1 MTAIYLV
8 YPRKFS
14 RLMRP
19 RKAAAWERVAA
30 PWMMLLLTRLFDRG
44 ITGLAAAWLVVAAA
58 AVLLS
63 GCSFDGAFPAVHDMP
78 AARTETLLTPD
89 EVKQSTDNLASDR
102 DRLAAMAATVER

>member
-30 PWMMLLLTRLFDRG
+30 ASMMLLVTRLFDRG
-44 ITGLAAAWLVVAAA
+44 IAGLAAAWLVVAAA
-58 AVLLS
+58 AVRLFPRWRLS
-63 GCSFDGAFPAVHDMP
+63 RGARHAGG
-78 AARTETLLTPD
+78 ANR
-89 EVKQSTDNLASDR
+89 NLADAR
-102 DRLAAMAATVER
+102 

>member
-14 RLMRP
+14 RLMCP
-19 RKAAAWERVAA
+19 RKAAARERVAA
-30 PWMMLLLTRLFDRG
+30 ASMML
-44 ITGLAAAWLVVAAA
+44 LVVAAA

-63 GCSFDGAFPAVHDMP
+63 GCSIDGAFPAVHDLP

-89 EVKQSTDNLASDR
+89 EVKQSTDNLVSDR
-102 DRLAAMAATVER
+102 DRLAAMAAGVQPY